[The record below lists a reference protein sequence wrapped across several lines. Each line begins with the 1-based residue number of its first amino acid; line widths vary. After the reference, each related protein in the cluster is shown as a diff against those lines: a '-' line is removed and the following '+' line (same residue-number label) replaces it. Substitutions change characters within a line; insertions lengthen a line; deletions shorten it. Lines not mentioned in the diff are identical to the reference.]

1 MNPYDSLEAAS
12 ELGESIE
19 RLADYM
25 AKEQINLKNMFCVG
39 PASRVEYSAAVE
51 LSVFSAGG
59 SFNRSSR
66 SESSFKEED
75 PIVSWNIALHDNRHG
90 CRLALL
96 EGAHRRSSGLR
107 RWCYCV
113 YRWRGGTTNN
123 KAMRRK
129 MQSPQ
134 HNSVVK
140 NQKKSYR
147 TRTDNAPR
155 MQATTRTSEKNT
167 CLGSAGSA
175 TVALPRQVF
184 FPDEAR
190 RPQAQGT
197 HECVRRADAA
207 RRQGGCTHGWARQ
220 RGVRTMHAE
229 AERLDEGERD
239 AVCRGGAAA
248 ADGLGNVSEALPR
261 AT

>member
-25 AKEQINLKNMFCVG
+25 AKEQINLKNVFCVG
-39 PASRVEYSAAVE
+39 PASRVEYCVAVE
-51 LSVFSAGG
+51 LFVFSAGG
-59 SFNRSSR
+59 SFNRSWR
-66 SESSFKEED
+66 SESGFKEED
-75 PIVSWNIALHDNRHG
+75 PIVLWNRFVLVRHADVVAVFGGGVIACTD
-90 CRLALL
+90 
-96 EGAHRRSSGLR
+96 GAARRQII
-107 RWCYCV
+107 
-113 YRWRGGTTNN
+113 
-123 KAMRRK
+123 KAMRRR

-134 HNSVVK
+134 HNSVVN

-155 MQATTRTSEKNT
+155 MKATTRSEQQGAR
-167 CLGSAGSA
+167 GSRAAGGNA
-175 TVALPRQVF
+175 CA
-184 FPDEAR
+184 AAI

-197 HECVRRADAA
+197 HERVRRAEAA

-248 ADGLGNVSEALPR
+248 ADGLGNVSEAFPR